1 MDHQEYLA
9 WLSEIDDLSPEQ
21 RIETARLLAGQP
33 SLEAVIGLLE
43 ERIGAARGC
52 PHCATDGAVIRGR
65 ANGLNRYFCKSC
77 GKTFNALTGTPLAR
91 LRRKECWTDSP
102 LR

>member
-33 SLEAVIGLLE
+33 SLEAVNGLLE
-43 ERIGAARGC
+43 ERIGAA
-52 PHCATDGAVIRGR
+52 
-65 ANGLNRYFCKSC
+65 
-77 GKTFNALTGTPLAR
+77 
-91 LRRKECWTDSP
+91 
-102 LR
+102 

>member
-21 RIETARLLAGQP
+21 RIATVRLLAGQP

-43 ERIGAARGC
+43 ERIGQRE
-52 PHCATDGAVIRGR
+52 AVR
-65 ANGLNRYFCKSC
+65 
-77 GKTFNALTGTPLAR
+77 TV
-91 LRRKECWTDSP
+91 RRVE
-102 LR
+102 L